1 MAPNNAHWDGTPN
14 MNDEY
19 GLQLKPMGLKVHY
32 TFDQNMQDR
41 CLARWPHILQVQTI
55 PLDDRST
62 IGVVDLKT
70 CLRAIADCSPEL
82 AGGNEKDFAVYAYDY
97 SEPDTP
103 LVGQGMLSSGLSQG
117 SDPTGQ
123 PKLVTGRVTKNLL
136 AIFGN
141 GIKETLEVRLK
152 LTAVPRATCTMPA
165 NVPIQHSQ
173 PFPILHASASNTSE
187 HTEWHSFVQ
196 SNPNLGHSA
205 NVSAVSSPA
214 LGPVRPS
221 NSGYEARNEFTGTN
235 SHEFHNLSGS
245 RPASAEPIPGER
257 PLSAAPRPASRPA
270 PIAIVPH
277 PTEESTSAA
286 PGIGPVKSHSRPN
299 SRASRRGPTG
309 RPRGRPPKNSQQV
322 DGSTSG
328 YEEGTDADDGPARKK
343 RAKIT
348 QVERSNSATFRSGTD
363 SLRVA
368 ASNAQSIRSFRPVGV
383 GGDAPSGNHLQ
394 EIPRAPTPVPDSR
407 LPSLPQGRPKGPSVL
422 RHESMSNQ
430 GVDGSLSYLELS
442 RSMSQGLDAR
452 SPVDSIAPSPSHFYS
467 DEASPADIGSSP
479 PVPRSALFSRRSS
492 PIPSSPVLPPMR
504 IPPAQPDSGFM
515 SGSFDDGR
523 IDDED
528 MGKTPRDD
536 APQAPI
542 VEKPKQKPRRKPA
555 KKQPA
560 QPAKPSQGLIIQE
573 ITPGPPELLPRTS
586 IYNPPHPNM
595 RRVPLTPNLSTG
607 PETSTS
613 QLQRTMPEAANLEQ
627 TAEHPDNEVRQ
638 STETVANTEPSV
650 EKATDSTATIT
661 EISQGVNGRNA
672 EVRSPAESSTQ
683 NPSPRETSQAMS
695 PEEEAV
701 HRNFA
706 DIEKALNSFKDGQNH
721 QYLQSESVGDVSLS
735 KAPED
740 TSRMSIDAQQATD
753 NANRS
758 RMAPLT
764 SRRANQGTSGEPGL
778 PMIPA
783 SDSVLP
789 QLTLPFPMSEPPH
802 PETDALDPPEVKA
815 NKNFIK
821 RQAIKQKLEEAIAQ
835 GEMPTY
841 CRNCAALQTPTWRKI
856 WKQEHRGVPEYHE
869 YSEKAGHVTAINILE
884 RDAEGK
890 STLYEMIKKALG
902 PNDDKSAWTEVLL
915 CNPCGIWFS
924 KWKAHRPP
932 EKWEKD
938 EKRLSQVR
946 KKRAN
951 GSGPSRSKKAR
962 TKSDNQMNLTSEAG
976 LLTDPI
982 GPPDGATSPGRA
994 LLDPFFKSQPDAVS
1008 EDGSGKDR
1016 RRIRANEKG
1025 PGSTHSR
1032 ASTHSRGSGTPGS
1045 PIRLDDELGT
1055 TRRLLF
1061 PSPRK
1066 DGEQRV
1072 LGEVAINIV
1081 QTSPEFGTAKG
1092 GEVPP
1097 GKENSG
1103 VVVESHST
1111 ANDEFADLFGTTPAR
1126 PSTPP
1131 PKANTNSGS
1140 FKTPTRPTPSHRPI
1154 TRSVSRSMRSARSIA
1169 SPSQALM
1176 LERTPSKTPSK
1187 TPRSAALLMSS
1198 GLRRRSPRNNDNNG
1212 SNDTTT
1218 SHLLDDHQHI
1228 FDSPFTKSL
1237 NQLLSEANDFVAPT
1251 TPNRRGGGGGQ
1262 NHGHGGF
1269 HLDLGDPH
1277 FDFGSLLSTD
1287 GILPSSP
1294 PMRGGDCTSSSSHV
1308 VHFGGSLTYDADASL
1323 WAQIDAAVAPGSAD
1337 MGEID
1342 ETEET
1347 R

>member
-1 MAPNNAHWDGTPN
+1 

-32 TFDQNMQDR
+32 MFDQNSQDR

-70 CLRAIADCSPEL
+70 CLQAIADCSPEL

-117 SDPTGQ
+117 SDSTGQ

-152 LTAVPRATCTMPA
+152 LTAVSKATRTIPA

-173 PFPILHASASNTSE
+173 SFPTLQASASNMPE
-187 HTEWHSFVQ
+187 HTEWHSFIQ

-205 NVSAVSSPA
+205 NVSTVSSPA
-214 LGPVRPS
+214 LGPVRPF
-221 NSGYEARNEFTGTN
+221 NSSYEARNEFTGTN

-245 RPASAEPIPGER
+245 RPASAESIPGER

-270 PIAIVPH
+270 PIALVAH
-277 PTEESTSAA
+277 PTEESTSAT
-286 PGIGPVKSHSRPN
+286 PGIDPVKSQSRPN

-309 RPRGRPPKNSQQV
+309 RPRGRPPKKSQQV

-343 RAKIT
+343 RAKVT
-348 QVERSNSATFRSGTD
+348 QVERSNSATFRSGSD

-422 RHESMSNQ
+422 RRESMSNQ
-430 GVDGSLSYLELS
+430 GADGSFISSFLELN
-442 RSMSQGLDAR
+442 RSMSQGLEAR

-479 PVPRSALFSRRSS
+479 PVPRSALFSGRSS

-515 SGSFDDGR
+515 SGSVDDGR

-528 MGKTPRDD
+528 IGKTPRDD
-536 APQAPI
+536 TPQAPI
-542 VEKPKQKPRRKPA
+542 VEKPKPKPRRKPA
-555 KKQPA
+555 KKQPV

-607 PETSTS
+607 PEPSTSS
-613 QLQRTMPEAANLEQ
+613 QLQRRMSEAANPEQ
-627 TAEHPDNEVRQ
+627 MAEHSANEVRQ
-638 STETVANTEPSV
+638 STETVANTGPPV
-650 EKATDSTATIT
+650 EKVTNSRATIT
-661 EISQGVNGRNA
+661 EISQGVDERA
-672 EVRSPAESSTQ
+672 TEVRSPEESTTQ
-683 NPSPRETSQAMS
+683 NPSPRETSHAMS

-706 DIEKALNSFKDGQNH
+706 DIEKALNNFKDGQNH
-721 QYLQSESVGDVSLS
+721 QYLQSESVGDASLIQ
-735 KAPED
+735 APEN
-740 TSRMSIDAQQATD
+740 TSRLSIDVQQATD
-753 NANRS
+753 NANRY

-764 SRRANQGTSGEPGL
+764 SRRANQGTSVEPEL

-962 TKSDNQMNLTSEAG
+962 TKSGNQMNLTSEAG

-994 LLDPFFKSQPDAVS
+994 LLDPFFKSQPDAIS
-1008 EDGSGKDR
+1008 ENGS
-1016 RRIRANEKG
+1016 
-1025 PGSTHSR
+1025 
-1032 ASTHSRGSGTPGS
+1032 
-1045 PIRLDDELGT
+1045 GT

-1081 QTSPEFGTAKG
+1081 QTPPEFGAAKG
-1092 GEVPP
+1092 GEGPV
-1097 GKENSG
+1097 GKENG
-1103 VVVESHST
+1103 GAVVEGHST
-1111 ANDEFADLFGTTPAR
+1111 TNDEFADLFGTTPAR

-1131 PKANTNSGS
+1131 PKAHTNSGT

-1154 TRSVSRSMRSARSIA
+1154 TRSVSRSMRSARSIT

-1176 LERTPSKTPSK
+1176 LERTPSKTPSR

-1198 GLRRRSPRNNDNNG
+1198 GVRRRSPRNNNSS

-1251 TPNRRGGGGGQ
+1251 TPNRRGGGGSSQ

-1269 HLDLGDPH
+1269 HLDLGDPN

-1287 GILPSSP
+1287 GIMPSSP
-1294 PMRGGDCTSSSSHV
+1294 PMRRGGDCTGSSSHV
-1308 VHFGGSLTYDADASL
+1308 AHFGGSLTYDADASL
-1323 WAQIDAAVAPGSAD
+1323 WAQIDAAAVAGGSTD
-1337 MGEID
+1337 MGEVD
-1342 ETEET
+1342 ETGKT